1 VAGCW
6 SGSTRSTG
14 DRDKWLSCG
23 TWGLTQTGPRRTG
36 GESGDSAVG
45 RWGWAARMNFF
56 VLNFFNLIF

>member
-23 TWGLTQTGPRRTG
+23 TWGLTQTGPTSEEDWWRVET
-36 GESGDSAVG
+36 
-45 RWGWAARMNFF
+45 
-56 VLNFFNLIF
+56 VLLGAGAGPLA